1 MSMAILILATASL
14 VMAAPAIAAADLGT
28 EDAVCGGTIPELC
41 QISISGDGLASRLIL
56 TGDGA
61 DESAYETGY
70 VESDAD
76 DVIITSGYRIGP
88 FEVESALLEHDAVAE
103 SAVVSSP
110 DSVRGEIVKA
120 FVVLKPGREPSG
132 TGHPGSCA
140 REGLHPSRRTVG
152 VRLVRGHPSL

>member
-61 DESAYETGY
+61 GESVYEAGY
-70 VESDAD
+70 VESDDD
-76 DVIITSGYRIGP
+76 DVIITLNANCGW
-88 FEVESALLEHDAVAE
+88 
-103 SAVVSSP
+103 
-110 DSVRGEIVKA
+110 
-120 FVVLKPGREPSG
+120 
-132 TGHPGSCA
+132 
-140 REGLHPSRRTVG
+140 
-152 VRLVRGHPSL
+152 